1 MPFKPN
7 SMFCFV
13 KSDHTFHG
21 VEPVV
26 EPDVR
31 RWLLLYDIKAYTV
44 AAPAPRRAMTPETAP
59 CRP

>member
-7 SMFCFV
+7 SLFAFV

-31 RWLLLYDIKAYTV
+31 RWLLLYNVMAKL
-44 AAPAPRRAMTPETAP
+44 TAP
-59 CRP
+59 QPVTPASA